1 MSTGITQIDPSEVKK
16 YETQSLEHG
25 YIVRCLL
32 AFDVLCNVV
41 FFKGRLDE
49 TISAHSAR
57 AAMEGKLWGIWMSK
71 FLDIFQKNHGAQA
84 ILGDEARANV
94 ISETEK
100 DSNIIK

>member
-1 MSTGITQIDPSEVKK
+1 MSTGITPIDPSQVNK
-16 YETQSLEHG
+16 YEKESLEHG
-25 YIVRCLL
+25 YVVRCLL
-32 AFDVLCNVV
+32 AFDTLCNVV
-41 FFKGRLDE
+41 LFKGRLDE

-57 AAMEGKLWGIWMSK
+57 AAMQGKTWGIWMSK

-100 DSNIIK
+100 DSNIVK